1 MGQNSNVKQGPKSLE
16 HQADEILAKA
26 EAKGVQTN
34 FFFQT
39 TFARYRVQMRI
50 LGDLEEAI
58 GEYGA
63 TVTKEYV
70 KGRENLCANPAIS
83 EYNKTATAANGTVAT
98 LINIIKAFAAEESN
112 KGDNLADAMAKMLSG
127 VNE

>member
-16 HQADEILAKA
+16 QQADEILAKA

-58 GEYGA
+58 REYGA